1 MEELEEKESKE
12 RKKRKPRKLMGRDS
26 VLTNSELKEN

>member
-26 VLTNSELKEN
+26 VLTNSELKEH